1 MTVSYKESPKCD
13 QYSLMEKTCMY
24 MSGNMLWFFGKFSNT
39 EEEYAVGVK
48 QKILIIN
55 NYNNT
60 AVYFH
65 PNNSL
70 LI

>member
-1 MTVSYKESPKCD
+1 
-13 QYSLMEKTCMY
+13 MY
-24 MSGNMLWFFGKFSNT
+24 MSGNMLWFFGKFSNI

-60 AVYFH
+60 AVYFP

>member
-13 QYSLMEKTCMY
+13 RYFLMEKTCMY
-24 MSGNMLWFFGKFSNT
+24 MSENMLWFFGKFSNI
-39 EEEYAVGVK
+39 EEEYAIGVK
-48 QKILIIN
+48 QKILTIN
-55 NYNNT
+55 NYNTT
-60 AVYFH
+60 AVYFP